1 MKAMRIH
8 QHGGPEVL
16 KLEQVDPPRPKPGE
30 VIVGVKACAMNHL
43 DLWTRNGLP
52 GRQIPMPHIL
62 GSDIAGVVEEV
73 GERFVRHQGNV
84 RHLYLNGRF
93 LLC

>member
-16 KLEQVDPPRPKPGE
+16 KLEQIDEPRPGAGE
-30 VIVGVKACAMNHL
+30 VTVRVKACAMNRL

-52 GRQIPMPHIL
+52 GVHIPMPHI
-62 GSDIAGVVEEV
+62 SHRRM
-73 GERFVRHQGNV
+73 ERRELFGKIVL
-84 RHLYLNGRF
+84 HL
-93 LLC
+93 